1 MKHTLDASNQ
11 SLGRFASQ
19 IASILN
25 GKTGVDFAK
34 NKIANVTVE
43 VTNASKIKLTGSK
56 MKESTHKR
64 YSGKPGGLTIETYQT
79 VVAKKGYTELLR
91 HAVEGM
97 LPKNKLQNERMKL
110 LTISE

>member
-1 MKHTLDASNQ
+1 MKHTIDATNQ
-11 SLGRFASQ
+11 PLGRLASK

-25 GKTGVDFAK
+25 GKTSVAFAK
-34 NKIANVTVE
+34 NVVADVRVE
-43 VTNASKIKLTGSK
+43 VVNASKLKLSGNK

-64 YSGKPGGLTIETYQT
+64 YSGKPGGLNIETYAM
-79 VVAKKGYTELLR
+79 VVEKKGYAELVR

-97 LPKNKLQNERMKL
+97 LPKNKLQKQRMKL

>member
-1 MKHTLDASNQ
+1 MKYTIDASHQ
-11 SLGRFASQ
+11 SLGRMASK

-25 GKTGVDFAK
+25 GKEDVTFAK
-34 NKIANVTVE
+34 NIIADVQVE
-43 VTNASKIKLTGSK
+43 VINASKVKVTGSK

-64 YSGKPGGLTIETYQT
+64 YSGKPGGLTIENYEA
-79 VVAKKGYTELLR
+79 VVAKKGYAELIR

-110 LTISE
+110 LTIIE